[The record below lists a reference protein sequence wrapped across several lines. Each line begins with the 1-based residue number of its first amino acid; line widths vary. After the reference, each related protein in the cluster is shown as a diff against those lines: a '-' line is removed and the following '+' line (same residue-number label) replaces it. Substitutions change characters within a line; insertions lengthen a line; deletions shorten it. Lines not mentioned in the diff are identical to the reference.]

1 MRDEAHRFSR
11 KLHHKAESKRVFS
24 TWLDEIKGLGPE
36 TKKQILSQLSMSR
49 DELKA
54 YTVNDL
60 VNYFGIKN
68 PQAKA
73 LWAHLHEDFEMDKK
87 TSSERE

>member
-11 KLHHKAESKRVFS
+11 KLHHKAESKRVLA
-24 TWLDEIKGLGPE
+24 TWLDDVKGLGEE
-36 TKKQILSQLSMSR
+36 TKKKILTSLSMSKA
-49 DELKA
+49 ELKA

-60 VNYFGIKN
+60 MNYFGIKN

-73 LWAHLHEDFEMDKK
+73 LWTHLHEDSDV
-87 TSSERE
+87 SEN

>member
-11 KLHHKAESKRVFS
+11 KLHHKAESKRTFA
-24 TWLDEIKGLGPE
+24 TWLDEVKGLGEE
-36 TKKQILSQLSMSR
+36 TKKKVLTQLSMSKE
-49 DELKA
+49 ELA
-54 YTVNDL
+54 EYTVNDL

-73 LWAHLHEDFEMDKK
+73 LYAHLHGEDKEK
-87 TSSERE
+87 SS